1 MTPGATGSADPPTAS
16 RRPQARKGE
25 GWQLRDQILDA
36 TERLLLATGSSDS
49 VSIRAVADAVG
60 VTPPAIYRHFPD
72 KASLI
77 FEVCDR
83 HFVELDDRF
92 KQAIAGLGDPV
103 EALDAIG
110 RAYIDFGTENPE
122 PYRILFTTGAAD
134 TPEEYQDGRLTDL
147 IAFGTAMRIVQAAID
162 AGRFRPGYDDA
173 ATVAMFFWARV
184 HGLTSLLI
192 TKPNFPWPED
202 REAFVAEYIDSCLRG
217 LLAEG
222 DPAAS

>member
-1 MTPGATGSADPPTAS
+1 MTAGATGTAGPTGTS

-25 GWQLRDQILDA
+25 GWQLRDQILGA

-83 HFVELDDRF
+83 HFVALDRRF
-92 KQAIAGLGDPV
+92 HDATAGLDDPV

-110 RAYIDFGTENPE
+110 RAYIEFGVENPE
-122 PYRILFTTGAAD
+122 PYRIMFMTGAAD
-134 TPEEYQDGRLTDL
+134 TPEEYRDGRLSEL
-147 IAFGTAMRIVQAAID
+147 VAFGTALRFVQGCID
-162 AGRFRPGYDDA
+162 AGRFRPEYDDA
-173 ATVAMFFWARV
+173 ARVAMFFWARV

-192 TKPNFPWPED
+192 SKPNFPWPDHD
-202 REAFVAEYIDSCLRG
+202 RFVADYMDSCLRG
-217 LLAEG
+217 LLA
-222 DPAAS
+222 DQRTA